1 MTVQAVS
8 SILLRLELAGAVER
22 APRHL
27 RPRTLKPFASTMRP
41 AVSTG
46 PARAVLTSRSPSAG
60 TRIRIP
66 MKQTVIDILIYL
78 FEHYIDDEIEI
89 DADRDRLKAELRN
102 AGFEG
107 GQVSKAFDWLQELAV
122 NRASADD
129 LPSAAPTS
137 TRVYTSDEQAKLDT
151 ECRGFLVFLEQANV
165 LDAISRELVVDRVLA
180 LESDEIDIVQL
191 KWIILMV
198 LFNQPGQEQAF
209 LWMEDLVMDDLYGYL
224 H

>member
-1 MTVQAVS
+1 
-8 SILLRLELAGAVER
+8 
-22 APRHL
+22 
-27 RPRTLKPFASTMRP
+27 
-41 AVSTG
+41 
-46 PARAVLTSRSPSAG
+46 
-60 TRIRIP
+60 

-165 LDAISRELVVDRVLA
+165 LDAISRELVIDRVLA

>member
-1 MTVQAVS
+1 
-8 SILLRLELAGAVER
+8 
-22 APRHL
+22 
-27 RPRTLKPFASTMRP
+27 
-41 AVSTG
+41 
-46 PARAVLTSRSPSAG
+46 
-60 TRIRIP
+60 

-165 LDAISRELVVDRVLA
+165 LDVISRELVIDRVLA

>member
-1 MTVQAVS
+1 
-8 SILLRLELAGAVER
+8 
-22 APRHL
+22 
-27 RPRTLKPFASTMRP
+27 
-41 AVSTG
+41 
-46 PARAVLTSRSPSAG
+46 
-60 TRIRIP
+60 

-129 LPSAAPTS
+129 LPSAASTS

-165 LDAISRELVVDRVLA
+165 LDALSRELVVDRVLA